1 MGGSLCFVEFLLGLL
16 LGKKRPEESD
26 LSQEISI
33 FVNLTSENRITKRYK
48 AMDYNTLHKAHPWH
62 GIDPGTP
69 EEIRAFIEIVPTD
82 TVKYEVDKVSGYLSL
97 DRPQKFSNIV
107 PSLYGFIPRTY
118 CAERMAEL
126 TNKALARFDVQG
138 DGDPLDICILT
149 EKDVTHGDILV
160 RARPIGG
167 IRLLDHNQ
175 ADDKIIAVLKN
186 DAVYGHMT
194 DIEQL
199 PTQIVRRLIHY
210 FTTYK
215 DIPGEHTERMK
226 FVSIYGAD
234 VAHDVIR
241 RSMEDYDNLIASQQE

>member
-1 MGGSLCFVEFLLGLL
+1 
-16 LGKKRPEESD
+16 
-26 LSQEISI
+26 
-33 FVNLTSENRITKRYK
+33 
-48 AMDYNTLHKAHPWH
+48 MDFSTLHKAHPWH

-82 TVKYEVDKVSGYLSL
+82 TVKYEVDKESGYLAL

-118 CAERMAEL
+118 CSKQMAEL

-138 DGDPLDICILT
+138 DGDPLDICVLT

-160 RARPIGG
+160 SARPIGG
-167 IRLLDHNQ
+167 LRLLDHNQ

-186 DAVYGHMT
+186 DAIYGDMT

-199 PTQIVRRLIHY
+199 PTRIVRRLIHY

-215 DIPGEHTERMK
+215 DIPGESHQRMK
-226 FVSIYGAD
+226 FVSIYGPD
-234 VAHDVIR
+234 VAREVIV
-241 RSMEDYDNLIASQQE
+241 RSMNDYNTLVENSKDK